1 MRPDP
6 VIMVVVMAHVMQSL
20 MANDFAL
27 VCIPV
32 LQQHQVMAHLQFV
45 QLLHLQQLNHPH
57 CDLP

>member
-20 MANDFAL
+20 MVNDFAL

-32 LQQHQVMAHLQFV
+32 LQQHQVMAHQKRLQLF
-45 QLLHLQQLNHPH
+45 LQ
-57 CDLP
+57 